1 MAAKDSD
8 ILSVLIASGILGLR
22 KFCLLSSV
30 SKKLLALRDDLSPL
44 GFGSVCPGFS
54 DPSERGEVCRFLANA
69 FERDDAKALQQIL
82 ALKGMA
88 GRYPFLLRQ
97 ALQEHPSSDKCI
109 EFLMLRGVTPYC
121 ADLSDQAIGTL
132 TAARVTQMIRLKV
145 LSPDSFCEGSRREKM
160 RPLLNRLIEN
170 SQFQEAE
177 ALVVAGAR
185 ADICNWQ
192 WCSRS
197 NVIFLS
203 DESIHT
209 PLHLLVEALASNADN
224 ERRRQ
229 VAAAVS
235 AGDIESDPDEPSA
248 EEKGRQYIEQRKQG
262 LSLLGLLARASKQAG
277 CLDWRKKGSFYS
289 TPDLMARLLPEC
301 TALGMACY
309 FGDVEAVKVLSEVT
323 DRVEVG
329 GVQLPFLVLGA
340 RCQRLIHRP
349 DGYSEEIDA
358 RCAEILEV
366 LAELEGVDLNA
377 VKKAGGERGHGSSSV
392 PLADS
397 TGPEYQPDR
406 HTPLSLACSLGMAK
420 SAEALLR
427 KGAVPRR
434 VRASASPLH
443 EALFYDRN
451 NDSETLTSL
460 LLRWKAD
467 PNETV
472 VTFGSAYTLL
482 QKILSPFFEDSVRFG
497 NPYSKTTAK
506 LAKQLI
512 RNGARCPLSSPPPQT
527 VTETGGTPG
536 LCTQSLVVPACSTKD
551 AELVSLLCSIGGAD
565 PNGRGKA
572 ESAENAP
579 AVYPVTHAVNV
590 TEGGEEAAGL
600 LEALASAGANLDVTE
615 EDGHGLLSLTC
626 RWGGDPSTVDFLLKR
641 GLSVGGGRGAVAGG
655 LRRIPLLE
663 AAAWPLTEIVDM
675 LLEAG
680 ADPNETGT
688 LRGGDGKER
697 LTCPLQ
703 AVMDQEEP
711 GPGMVRA
718 VFGVVESLI
727 RHGACCPE
735 ISPAETESQPQP
747 SGGQGEGGTGSG
759 GRGGLQR
766 NRGTGEG
773 TERERSD
780 VSPLYKACLF
790 GDAPLVEVL
799 RQRGQ
804 ARPRGG
810 GEVAGV
816 LAVLLTDRA
825 NESQSEGGVGSQ
837 RVVEQWRLAE
847 KFVSEEV
854 VTFSSQ
860 SGLPGVV
867 GFLSLLWR
875 GKWNSCAS
883 PWAPRFGSGSWLA
896 DLIALEEARGPVL
909 LDIIRALPQQEV
921 EESLIR
927 MDIGQTPHCLCG
939 SELNLRNGDFSPLV
953 VAIKAKWDDG
963 VNVLMEMGVGMN
975 RRNTDPQGI
984 LCSPVFA
991 ALDTK
996 QWELAGRLIEKGGR
1010 VTSVEETG
1018 VRTGTLEFLPA
1029 ELRAKVLP

>member
-54 DPSERGEVCRFLANA
+54 DPPERGEVCRFLANA

-97 ALQEHPSSDKCI
+97 ALQDHPRSDKCI

-121 ADLSDQAIGTL
+121 ADLSEEAIGTL
-132 TAARVTQMIRLKV
+132 TAVRVAQMIRLKV
-145 LSPDSFCEGSRREKM
+145 LSPDSFCEGRPTRRERM
-160 RPLLNRLIEN
+160 RSLLNTLIEN
-170 SQFQEAE
+170 NQFEEAE

-185 ADICNWQ
+185 ADVCNWHP
-192 WCSRS
+192 CRRS
-197 NVIFLS
+197 NVTPCVH
-203 DESIHT
+203 SINT
-209 PLHLLVEALASNADN
+209 PLHVLVEQLASNAEK
-224 ERRRQ
+224 ERGTRQ
-229 VAAAVS
+229 IAAGISV
-235 AGDIESDPDEPSA
+235 GDIELDPAGPSVG
-248 EEKGRQYIEQRKQG
+248 EMGRYIERRKKG

-277 CLDWRKKGSFYS
+277 CLDWRQKGSAGS
-289 TPDLMARLLPEC
+289 APDLLYARFLPEC
-301 TALGMACY
+301 TAFGMACFY
-309 FGDVEAVKVLSEVT
+309 GDVEAVRVLSEVT

-340 RCQRLIHRP
+340 RCQRLIHRRR
-349 DGYSEEIDA
+349 GHSEEIDA

-366 LAELEGVDLNA
+366 LGGLEGVDLNA
-377 VKKAGGERGHGSSSV
+377 VKKAGEQNGPAGSSSV
-392 PLADS
+392 PLSDS
-397 TGPEYQPDR
+397 TGPEYRPDR

-451 NDSETLTSL
+451 HDSETLTSL

-472 VTFGSAYTLL
+472 VTFGTIYTLL
-482 QKILSPFFEDSVRFG
+482 QKTLSPFFEDSVRFG

-506 LAKQLI
+506 LAKLLI
-512 RNGARCPLSSPPPQT
+512 LNGARCPLSSPPPQT

-565 PNGRGKA
+565 PNARGKA

-590 TEGGEEAAGL
+590 TEGGEEAVGL

-615 EDGHGLLSLTC
+615 EDGHGLLSLT
-626 RWGGDPSTVDFLLKR
+626 S
-641 GLSVGGGRGAVAGG
+641 
-655 LRRIPLLE
+655 
-663 AAAWPLTEIVDM
+663 EIVDM

-680 ADPNETGT
+680 ADPNEIGT
-688 LRGGDGKER
+688 LRGGDGKDR

-718 VFGVVESLI
+718 VFGVVDSLI
-727 RHGACCPE
+727 RHGARCPE
-735 ISPAETESQPQP
+735 VSPAERESQPQS
-747 SGGQGEGGTGSG
+747 SGGQGEASTGSG
-759 GRGGLQR
+759 GRGGLQG
-766 NRGTGEG
+766 NGGTGEV

-780 VSPLYKACLF
+780 VSALYKACLF

-804 ARPRGG
+804 ARPRGKR
-810 GEVAGV
+810 EVAGV

-825 NESQSEGGVGSQ
+825 NESQAERGVGSQ

-854 VTFSSQ
+854 TFSSQ
-860 SGLPGVV
+860 SGWTVWWIG
-867 GFLSLLWR
+867 GNWH
-875 GKWNSCAS
+875 SCAS

-909 LDIIRALPQQEV
+909 LDIIRALPQEEV
-921 EESLIR
+921 EEPLIR
-927 MDIGQTPHCLCG
+927 ADIGQTPFYLCV
-939 SELNLRNGDFSPLV
+939 SELNLRDGDFSPLV
-953 VAIKAKWDDG
+953 VAIKERWDEG
-963 VNVLMEMGVGMN
+963 VNVLIEKGVCIN
-975 RRNTDPQGI
+975 RNNADPLGI

-1010 VTSVEETG
+1010 VTSVEQAKVLPE
-1018 VRTGTLEFLPA
+1018 TLEFLPA
-1029 ELRAKVLP
+1029 DLRDKVFPGSAPSL